1 MNYQE
6 STGYLWLFLMVF
18 AIFPPHLE
26 WVVFQNELHLKI
38 TVQEQTRNSTENL
51 SQEDAFDQIEM
62 SVRFFR
68 KQVCGY
74 WVMVQLWEKQ
84 FSFGWSV
91 DKCFLLIYYY
101 YL

>member
-1 MNYQE
+1 M
-6 STGYLWLFLMVF
+6 FF

-26 WVVFQNELHLKI
+26 WVVFQNQLHLKI
-38 TVQEQTRNSTENL
+38 TVQETLLLPGSHTSFTLTPTKNL

-68 KQVCGY
+68 KQVCGH

-84 FSFGWSV
+84 FSFDRSME
-91 DKCFLLIYYY
+91 KCFLLIYYY
-101 YL
+101 F